1 MKHLIS
7 PNFSHDKLETP
18 LFKEVVDVFEDRMRY
33 WLIGPAKKL
42 LTIRHG
48 EVGAVALAMNYIEG
62 IEIYMSGSD
71 SKGKSE
77 EFFRRGY
84 KKIFAVVSGSDYIQ
98 DAIASGLYKMLRCGF
113 AHDGMFR
120 SGIYFSTVRKEAILI
135 AWPKKNGRF
144 DPDGKLESAIINP
157 KGFVRCIELHLDSYL
172 HRLVVAAVLANRKPV
187 KTRREQG
194 RMPTKQFGL
203 TQWLPILTHGGLN
216 HVKRGFFAK
225 RGSVISFEV
234 FARCFG
240 YFGDEGDGFCSAS
253 QAQTPRSRKAH

>member
-7 PNFSHDKLETP
+7 PNFTHDKLEPP
-18 LFKEVVDVFEDRMRY
+18 LFKDVVDVFEDRMRY

-42 LTIRHG
+42 LTIKHG
-48 EVGAVALAMNYIEG
+48 EVAAVALAMNYIEG
-62 IEIYMSGSD
+62 IEIYMSGND
-71 SKGKSE
+71 SEGKSK

-98 DAIASGLYKMLRCGF
+98 DAIADGLYKMLRCGF

-135 AWPKKNGRF
+135 TWPKKNGQF

-172 HRLVVAAVLANRKPV
+172 RELRQKKPNDVQDRFRAAVAMKWKLGQQGAFV
-187 KTRREQG
+187 GMTEEQ
-194 RMPTKQFGL
+194 F
-203 TQWLPILTHGGLN
+203 HG
-216 HVKRGFFAK
+216 
-225 RGSVISFEV
+225 S
-234 FARCFG
+234 
-240 YFGDEGDGFCSAS
+240 
-253 QAQTPRSRKAH
+253 T